1 MTKVTDYIPFVE
13 FLGQAM
19 GKNCEIVLH
28 DLSNP
33 DSSIIAIANGELS
46 GRKVGGPVTDLLLKV
61 LKNGDAEHSSYYANY
76 HGKNI
81 NGHICLCSSFFIHD
95 ESNKTIGVLCVNKD
109 VTPYLEARKFITDN
123 IICDGI
129 GSKDVNAEGKVQE
142 HESSINIFEN
152 FQGSVSDVIDT
163 LINNA
168 LAKYAVA
175 PDRLS
180 LDERM
185 AIAEELN
192 ENGLF
197 LLKGGITALAERLSI
212 SEPTIYRYLGKL
224 KKDN

>member
-1 MTKVTDYIPFVE
+1 MIKVADYIPFVE

-33 DSSIIAIANGELS
+33 DSSIIAISNGELS
-46 GRKVGGPVTDLLLKV
+46 GREVGGPVTDLLLKV
-61 LKNGDAEHSSYYANY
+61 LKNGDSEHNSYYANY

-95 ESNKTIGVLCVNKD
+95 ESQKTIGVLCVNKD

-129 GSKDVNAEGKVQE
+129 GAKDVNDDGKIQE
-142 HESSINIFEN
+142 HEAINIFEN

-163 LINNA
+163 LINNS
-168 LAKYAVA
+168 LTKYAVA

-185 AIAEELN
+185 SIVEELN
-192 ENGLF
+192 DNGLF
-197 LLKGGITALAERLSI
+197 LLKGGITALAERLSM
-212 SEPTIYRYLGKL
+212 SEPTIYRYLSKL
-224 KKDN
+224 KKDS